1 MMTTSEPALWNY
13 ADAFSRNQGLISPAE
28 QQKLRNCR
36 VAIPGMGGVG
46 GIHLM
51 TLARMGIGKF
61 RISDADEF
69 DVKNFNRQFG
79 ATVENIGRAKAE
91 VMAANALSV
100 NPEIEIDAFSEFVT
114 SSNIDAFLTGVELVI
129 DSVDFFAFEAKRLI
143 FREARKRGIWVL
155 TAGPVGFSTA
165 WIAFDPNGMSFDEY
179 FDLRD
184 GMEEVDKFCAFAIGL
199 APRATHVPYFDFSFV
214 DGSGRGPSVAAA
226 CQLAA
231 GVVGAEAVKILL
243 GRGEVRAAP
252 CFNQFD
258 AYRYLL
264 RKGKLRFGN
273 RGPLQQIKRKIL
285 RARMIQLGYGK

>member
-114 SSNIDAFLTGVELVI
+114 SSNIDAFLTGVDLVI